1 VSEGTHRVS
10 EREHGRDCGKDD
22 QDEKKKLGGVTR
34 TIALGKA
41 FAQKSKSP
49 QARRHFRIKQPTIS
63 TIAA

>member
-1 VSEGTHRVS
+1 MS
-10 EREHGRDCGKDD
+10 EREHGPGCGKDD

-41 FAQKSKSP
+41 FAKKSKSP

>member
-1 VSEGTHRVS
+1 VSEG
-10 EREHGRDCGKDD
+10 EHGPGCGKDD
-22 QDEKKKLGGVTR
+22 QDKKKELGGVTR

-49 QARRHFRIKQPTIS
+49 QTRRHFRIKQPTIS

>member
-10 EREHGRDCGKDD
+10 EREHGPGCGKDD

-41 FAQKSKSP
+41 FAKKSKSP